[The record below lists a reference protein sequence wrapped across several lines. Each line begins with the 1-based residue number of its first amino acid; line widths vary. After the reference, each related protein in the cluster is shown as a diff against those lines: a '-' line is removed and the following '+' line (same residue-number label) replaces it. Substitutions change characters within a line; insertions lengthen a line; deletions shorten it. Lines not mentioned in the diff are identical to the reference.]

1 MTGLPHVPAG
11 RRGVL
16 LDLAADTGVEPALLA
31 SVVRRLADRLGVPLA
46 EVVPGAVTLLVQAED
61 TDGLRR
67 VLEAL
72 DDEALDG
79 ARGDGSTPDLE
90 TVTLEVRYDG
100 PDLSEVAEASGLAVE
115 EVVRRHVEGD
125 YRAAFTGFAPGFAY
139 LTGLDPAL
147 RLPRRDTPRSAV
159 PAGALAVADA
169 YTAVYPRRSPGGW
182 HLIGTVETAMFE
194 PDRDPPALISPGQG
208 VRFRE
213 RS

>member
-1 MTGLPHVPAG
+1 MTALQHRSAG
-11 RRGVL
+11 RRGAL
-16 LDLAADTGVEPALLA
+16 LDLPEDLEPASLA
-31 SVVRRLADRLGVPLA
+31 VVLRRLADRLGVRLT

-61 TDGLRR
+61 PAGLRR

-72 DDEALDG
+72 DDDEVAG
-79 ARGDGSTPDLE
+79 ARGDVTTADLE

-100 PDLSEVAEASGLAVE
+100 PDLSAVAEASGLDAA
-115 EVVRRHVEGD
+115 EVVRRHVAGE
-125 YRAAFTGFAPGFAY
+125 YAAAFTGFAPGFAY

-147 RLPRRDTPRSAV
+147 RLPRRDTPRPVV

-182 HLIGTVETAMFE
+182 HLIGTVETAMFDPE
-194 PDRDPPALISPGQG
+194 RDPAALISPGQS
-208 VRFRE
+208 VRFVE